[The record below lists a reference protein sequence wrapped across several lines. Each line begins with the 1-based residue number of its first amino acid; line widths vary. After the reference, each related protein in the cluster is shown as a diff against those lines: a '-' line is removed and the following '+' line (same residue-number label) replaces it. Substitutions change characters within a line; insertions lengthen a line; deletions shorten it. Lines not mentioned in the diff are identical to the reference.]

1 MENEQTVELI
11 PCPFCGSKVE
21 LSASDGGWCILCAK
35 CGCRMENTDKGTLLD
50 LWNDR
55 YSLMDSIQDTPTLV
69 YFLERLKKRLE
80 QTTKTACEL
89 EALTTILLRRI
100 AGKETY

>member
-1 MENEQTVELI
+1 MESEKTVELI
-11 PCPFCGSKVE
+11 PCPFCGSQVE
-21 LSASDGGWCILCAK
+21 ISASAGGWSINCAK
-35 CGCRMENTDKGTLLD
+35 CGCRMENTDKDTLID

-55 YSLMDSIQDTPTLV
+55 YSLMVSIQETPTLV

-89 EALTTILLRRI
+89 EAVTTILLRRI
-100 AGKETY
+100 TGKDTY

>member
-1 MENEQTVELI
+1 
-11 PCPFCGSKVE
+11 
-21 LSASDGGWCILCAK
+21 
-35 CGCRMENTDKGTLLD
+35 MENTDKGTLLD